1 MSLAHWGEGTKAESE
16 TMTLHISEAEV
27 RAMLTMPLAVEAV
40 EEISRKQAT
49 GEVVVHPRRRF
60 ELPGGGF
67 FHYMAAADFSLG
79 FVAMKQYTYVRDKLR
94 FLVPLYEMRTGDLLA
109 LIEADYMGQLRTG
122 AASGVATKYLAR
134 KSARVAAIIGT
145 GGQAK
150 TQLQGVAAV
159 RKLESARV
167 YGRDAAKRERFSE
180 EMSERLRIPV
190 HPCAS
195 AAEAVGGADIVSTA
209 TTASRPVVSGA
220 DLSPGAHI
228 NAIGANHAHKR
239 ELDDEAVA
247 SADIIIVDSVEQ
259 SRQEAGDLIIAFHGD
274 ETCWTGVKKLSEIVA
289 GKASGR
295 TSDTEVTLFKS
306 NGIAS
311 WDLAVAM
318 KVYAMAREKGLGKE
332 LPLWSDG
339 GKG

>member
-1 MSLAHWGEGTKAESE
+1 
-16 TMTLHISEAEV
+16 MTLHISEAEV
-27 RAMLTMPLAVEAV
+27 RAVLTMPLAAEAV

-79 FVAMKQYTYVRDKLR
+79 FVALKQYTYVRGRLR
-94 FLVPLYEMRTGDLLA
+94 FLVPLYEMPTGDLLS

-134 KSARVAAIIGT
+134 KDARVAAIIGT

-150 TQLQGVAAV
+150 TQLQAIAAV
-159 RKLESARV
+159 RKLESARA
-167 YGRDAAKRERFSE
+167 YGRDAAKRAKFCA
-180 EMSERLRIPV
+180 EMADRLGIPV

-195 AAEAVGGADIVSTA
+195 AAEALRGADIVSTA
-209 TTASRPVVSGA
+209 TTASQPVVTGA

-247 SADIIIVDSVEQ
+247 SADIIVVDSVEQ

-318 KVYAMAREKGLGKE
+318 KVYAMAREKGLGRE
-332 LPLWSDG
+332 LPLWTDG
-339 GKG
+339 AKG